1 MYLIDDTVASSSDFV
16 SYFDVISMQIVK
28 VSFDSVVSAVLD
40 IDFGSVSFFLLSLQ
54 YLCLPFRVSLLSSFL
69 RFLKATVHLL

>member
-1 MYLIDDTVASSSDFV
+1 MMYLIDDTVASSSDFV

-40 IDFGSVSFFLLSLQ
+40 IDFGSVSFFLL
-54 YLCLPFRVSLLSSFL
+54 FL
-69 RFLKATVHLL
+69 